1 MKGINREIFKRK
13 HTILHQI
20 RQRLSDKLLIIGQLK
35 MSFYLTTGL
44 TIKQSIMEGLTRS
57 RVTVSVNKAYTEI
70 FGST

>member
-1 MKGINREIFKRK
+1 
-13 HTILHQI
+13 
-20 RQRLSDKLLIIGQLK
+20 LSDKLLIIGQLK